1 LIWRNFLRPIPCD
14 FASNPL
20 TTAQAKLSS
29 ARERLS
35 HWMIW
40 AMSTYRLDKLFSPR
54 SVAVVGAS
62 PRETSPG
69 RAVLRNLRSAGFKG
83 SIGLVNPHY
92 GEIEGIKA
100 VKTIQELP
108 QGPDLL
114 VIATPPKSVPGIVAA
129 AGEKGVATAII
140 ITAGLGHGEGS
151 LADACEQAARAT
163 GLRLVGPNCL
173 GVLSSRVKLNASFA
187 ARMPPAGE
195 LALISQSGAI
205 TAGLIEWSAAHDIG
219 FSAAVSL
226 GDKIDVDFGDLL
238 DFFAFDG
245 RTRAILLYI
254 ESVNNARKFMSA
266 ARAAARIKPVVVVKS
281 GRHAQGAKAAQT
293 HTGALAGADAV
304 YDAAFRRAGLL
315 RVLDLDEL
323 FAAAETL
330 GRVRPFPGKR
340 LAVLTNGGGV
350 GVLAVDRLADL
361 GGTLAGIS
369 PDTMKRLDATL
380 PPIWSR
386 ANPIDIAGDAD
397 ARRYTAAF
405 EALLEDPQ
413 NDAVLVM
420 NVPTALASAEAAAK
434 SIVAAAQGH
443 RNSLIGPKPI
453 FAAWVGTSEAMTPI
467 FEAAG
472 IPSYATES
480 DAVRGFM
487 HLVRYREAQEAL
499 MATPPSLAQDFK
511 PDVAT
516 AHSIVEAA
524 VRRGR
529 TWLDPI
535 ESTRLLAAY
544 FIPIA
549 SAQLARNADEA
560 TAAARPFLAEGTG
573 VVAKILLPDIVHKS
587 EVGGVRLN
595 LTSECAVRDAVTD
608 IIARARAVRPDARIT
623 GVTIHPMVLRLKAR
637 ELIAGIADDP
647 TFGPV
652 IVFGRGGTAVEVIGD
667 KALALPPL
675 DLELARDL
683 IGRTRVSRVLRAYRD
698 VPAADIDAIALLLV
712 KLAQLAADLPEIR
725 ELDLNPVLA
734 DQNGLIAVDARIAV
748 ATVEPARRGPSSH
761 PRFAIRPY
769 PKEWE
774 RHAQL
779 RDGTKIFVRPVRP
792 EDEPLYGPFFAA
804 VTPEDLRLRFFAPV
818 KEFGHT
824 FIARFTQIDY
834 ARAMAFLAI
843 EETSG
848 KMLGVVR
855 MHADANYERGEYAI
869 LVRSDVKGRGLGFLL
884 MQMIIEYARAEGLQ
898 IIEGQVLSENAR
910 MLAMCKELGFEIAT
924 DPCDPDMC
932 AVRLALSSS

>member
-1 LIWRNFLRPIPCD
+1 
-14 FASNPL
+14 
-20 TTAQAKLSS
+20 
-29 ARERLS
+29 
-35 HWMIW
+35 
-40 AMSTYRLDKLFSPR
+40 MSTYRLDKLFSPR
-54 SVAVVGAS
+54 SVVVVGAS

-69 RAVLRNLRSAGFKG
+69 CAVLRNLRSAGFKG

-92 GEIEGIKA
+92 AEIEGIKA
-100 VKTIQELP
+100 LKTIQELP
-108 QGPDLL
+108 QAPDLL

-151 LADACEQAARAT
+151 LADTCEKAARAT

-205 TAGLIEWSAAHDIG
+205 TAGLIEWSAAHDVG
-219 FSAAVSL
+219 FSAVVSL

-238 DFFAFDG
+238 DFFALDG
-245 RTRAILLYI
+245 ATRAILLYI

-304 YDAAFRRAGLL
+304 YDAAFHRAGLL

-340 LAVLTNGGGV
+340 LAILTNGGGV

-361 GGTLAGIS
+361 GGTLARIS
-369 PDTMKRLDATL
+369 PETMKRLDAAL

-386 ANPIDIAGDAD
+386 ANPVDIAGDAD
-397 ARRYTAAF
+397 ATRYVAAF

-420 NVPTALASAEAAAK
+420 NVPTALASAEAAAT
-434 SIVAAAQGH
+434 SIAACAQAH
-443 RNSLIGPKPI
+443 RNSFRPKPV
-453 FAAWVGTSEAMTPI
+453 FAVWVGSSDATTPI

-487 HLVRYREAQEAL
+487 HLVRYREALDAL
-499 MATPPSLAQDFK
+499 MATPPSLPQDFK
-511 PDVAT
+511 PDVA
-516 AHSIVEAA
+516 AARGVVESA
-524 VRRGR
+524 VRCGR
-529 TWLDPI
+529 AWLDPI
-535 ESTRLLAAY
+535 EVTRLLAAY
-544 FIPIA
+544 SIPIA
-549 SAQLARNADEA
+549 PARLARNGDEA
-560 TAAARPFLAEGTG
+560 AAAARPFLQEGLG
-573 VVAKILLPDIVHKS
+573 VVAKILSPDIVHKS
-587 EVGGVRLN
+587 EVSGVSLN
-595 LTSECAVRDAVTD
+595 LTSERAVRDAVAD
-608 IIARARAVRPDARIT
+608 ILARARAVRSDARIT
-623 GVTIHPMVLRLKAR
+623 GVTIHPMVLRAKAR

-675 DLELARDL
+675 DLELAREL
-683 IGRTRVSRVLRAYRD
+683 IGRTRVSRVLKAYRD
-698 VPAADIDAIALLLV
+698 VPAADLNAIALLLV

-734 DQNGLIAVDARIAV
+734 DENGLIAVDARIA
-748 ATVEPARRGPSSH
+748 AAPLDLAHRGPSGH

-774 RHAQL
+774 RHTEL

-804 VTPEDLRLRFFAPV
+804 VTAEDLRLRFFAPV
-818 KEFGHT
+818 KEFAHT

-834 ARAMAFLAI
+834 ARAMAFIAI
-843 EETSG
+843 EEASG

-869 LVRSDVKGRGLGFLL
+869 LVRSDLKGRGLGYLL
-884 MQMIIEYARAEGLQ
+884 MQMIIDYARAEGLKT
-898 IIEGQVLSENAR
+898 IEGQVLGENAG
-910 MLAMCKELGFEIAT
+910 MLNMCRELGFSISL
-924 DPCDPDMC
+924 DPDDPDTC
-932 AVRLALSSS
+932 VVKLVIGNRSRN

>member
-1 LIWRNFLRPIPCD
+1 
-14 FASNPL
+14 
-20 TTAQAKLSS
+20 
-29 ARERLS
+29 
-35 HWMIW
+35 
-40 AMSTYRLDKLFSPR
+40 MSTYRLDKLFSPR

-69 RAVLRNLRSAGFKG
+69 RAVLRNLRAAGFEG
-83 SIGLVNPHY
+83 SVSLVNPHH

-108 QGPDLL
+108 QAPDLL
-114 VIATPPKSVPGIVAA
+114 VIATPPQSVPGIVAA
-129 AGEKGVATAII
+129 AGEKGAATAVI
-140 ITAGLGHGEGS
+140 ITAGLGHAEGS
-151 LADACEQAARAT
+151 LADACEKAARAT

-195 LALISQSGAI
+195 LALVSQSGAI

-226 GDKIDVDFGDLL
+226 GDKVDVDFGDLL
-238 DFFAFDG
+238 DFFALDG
-245 RTRAILLYI
+245 APRAILLYI

-340 LAVLTNGGGV
+340 LAILTNGGGV

-361 GGTLAGIS
+361 DGTLAALS
-369 PDTMKRLDATL
+369 PATMKRLDAEL

-386 ANPIDIAGDAD
+386 ANPVDIAGDAD
-397 ARRYTAAF
+397 APRYVVAF
-405 EALLEDPQ
+405 EALLEDRE
-413 NDAVLVM
+413 NDAILVM
-420 NVPTALASAEAAAK
+420 NVPTALASADAAAR
-434 SIVAAAQGH
+434 SIAACAQTH
-443 RNSLIGPKPI
+443 HNSFIRPKPV
-453 FAAWVGTSEAMTPI
+453 FAVWIGSSEATTPI

-487 HLVRYREAQEAL
+487 HLVRYREALEAL

-511 PDVAT
+511 PDVA
-516 AHSIVEAA
+516 AARGVVERALEH
-524 VRRGR
+524 GR

-535 ESTRLLAAY
+535 DITQLLAAY
-544 FIPIA
+544 SIPIA
-549 SAQLARNADEA
+549 PALLARNGEEA
-560 TAAARPFLAEGTG
+560 AAAARPFLAEGSG
-573 VVAKILLPDIVHKS
+573 VVVKILSPDIVHKS

-595 LTSECAVRDAVTD
+595 LTSERAVRDAVAD
-608 IIARARAVRPDARIT
+608 ILARARAVKPDARIT
-623 GVTIHPMVLRLKAR
+623 GVTIHPMIVRPKAR

-675 DLELARDL
+675 DLELAREL
-683 IGRTRVSRVLRAYRD
+683 IGRTRVSRVLKAYRD
-698 VPAADIDAIALLLV
+698 VPAADVDAVELLLV
-712 KLAQLAADLPEIR
+712 KLAQLAADLPELR

-748 ATVEPARRGPSSH
+748 APVEAARRGPPGH

-774 RHAQL
+774 RDAEL
-779 RDGTKIFVRPVRP
+779 REGTKILVRPVRP
-792 EDEPLYGPFFAA
+792 EDERLYPAFLAA
-804 VTPEDLRLRFFAPV
+804 VTPQDLRLRFFAPV

-834 ARAMAFLAI
+834 ARAMALIAI
-843 EETSG
+843 EQSSG
-848 KMLGVVR
+848 NMLGVVR
-855 MHADANYERGEYAI
+855 LHADANYERGEYAI
-869 LVRSDVKGRGLGFLL
+869 LVRSDLKGRGLGYLL
-884 MQMIIEYARAEGLQ
+884 MQMIIDYARAEDLKV
-898 IIEGQVLSENAR
+898 IEGQVLAENTA
-910 MLAMCKELGFEIAT
+910 MLAMCRELGFSVS
-924 DPCDPDMC
+924 PD
-932 AVRLALSSS
+932 LSEPDTCMVKLIVSASGSKA